1 MVQPVR
7 GAEAGIWSGE
17 DGGGFLSG
25 PRTKLVSHVHTSLLL
40 TQFECCSKRKVLLP
54 AVSGVF
60 RGGMGNVTYSI
71 RLRGL
76 RHLDTEIWQ
85 LVAIEE
91 LLRFPR
97 RTAACPLSSW

>member
-1 MVQPVR
+1 M
-7 GAEAGIWSGE
+7 
-17 DGGGFLSG
+17 
-25 PRTKLVSHVHTSLLL
+25 SHVHTSLLL

-60 RGGMGNVTYSI
+60 RGGVENVTYSI
-71 RLRGL
+71 GL

-91 LLRFPR
+91 LLHFPG